1 MFSRGLAQKQ
11 IRVLMCGKSALH
23 ILKLCI
29 VYAPG
34 NRNLNGTWGLNFF
47 DIQWGYS
54 SLVPPPI
61 TALYLPM
68 NGHIF
73 FLANHLASKSPGAR
87 KP

>member
-54 SLVPPPI
+54 SLAPPP
-61 TALYLPM
+61 
-68 NGHIF
+68 NGF
-73 FLANHLASKSPGAR
+73 VSAPEWTYFLSSKPLASKSPGAR